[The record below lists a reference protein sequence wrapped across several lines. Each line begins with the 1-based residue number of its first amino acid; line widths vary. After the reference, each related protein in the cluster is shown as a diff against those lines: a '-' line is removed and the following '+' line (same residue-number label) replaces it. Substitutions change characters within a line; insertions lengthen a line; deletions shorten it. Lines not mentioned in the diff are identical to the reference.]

1 MSSWRIKVGND
12 PTVEE
17 WLKAQKSK
25 SGSVQFLIKIFA
37 HLHGNS
43 DITKM
48 SFNELFE
55 TGECNEQRYE
65 VTGEAK
71 VGATAS
77 TGECNEQRCEA
88 TDTVKVGAI
97 ASTGECNE
105 QRYEVTG
112 ECNEQRYEVTGEC
125 NEQRYE
131 VTGEAK
137 VGAKPPLPVE
147 KKSQE
152 QREPSQKE
160 KKKDNMLLSM
170 L

>member
-55 TGECNEQRYE
+55 T
-65 VTGEAK
+65 
-71 VGATAS
+71 
-77 TGECNEQRCEA
+77 
-88 TDTVKVGAI
+88 DTVKVGAI

-112 ECNEQRYEVTGEC
+112 EAKVRS
-125 NEQRYE
+125 
-131 VTGEAK
+131 TGEAK